1 MLKDS
6 IKFILKNS
14 IIFALVSLG
23 FSMIGAL
30 FPENEFTLV
39 IGNPLVVSSV
49 TYEHVLGHIFW
60 GAIIG
65 LGTLSIRYI
74 ILGGSFAIFL
84 DADHLLQFLDIELVS
99 RMSHSIPFAVIVSI
113 VFFVV
118 LRGKDIRI
126 CAVAFGAVLSHIAF
140 DIFLADVAF
149 NSDTEFPLFSP
160 FTFETVSFQGLDWVG
175 MQIIGVTVVAVA
187 SYFYKRKEIRL
198 KKQSYENLRI
208 RFDSLN

>member
-1 MLKDS
+1 MKDH

-14 IIFALVSLG
+14 TISAIVSFA
-23 FSMIGAL
+23 FSMIGAF
-30 FPENEFTLV
+30 FPESEFTFV

-60 GAIIG
+60 GAVIG

-84 DADHLLQFLDIELVS
+84 DSDHLLQFLDIELVS

-113 VFFVV
+113 VFFVI

-140 DIFLADVAF
+140 DVFLADVLL
-149 NSDTEFPLFSP
+149 NSATKFPLFSP
-160 FTFETVSFQGLDWVG
+160 FTFETVSLQGLDWLG
-175 MQIIGVTVVAVA
+175 IQIIGVSIVAIT
-187 SYFYKRKEIRL
+187 SYFFKRKEINV
-198 KKQSYENLRI
+198 KN
-208 RFDSLN
+208 SLTKT

>member
-1 MLKDS
+1 MKDI

-14 IIFALVSLG
+14 IIFAIVSLV
-23 FSMIGAL
+23 FSMIGAF
-30 FPENEFTLV
+30 FPESEFTFV

-84 DADHLLQFLDIELVS
+84 DSDHLLQFLDIELVS

-113 VFFVV
+113 VFFVI

-140 DIFLADVAF
+140 DIFLADVAL
-149 NSDTEFPLFSP
+149 NSGTEFPLFSP
-160 FTFETVSFQGLDWVG
+160 FTFETVSLQGLDWLGVQIVG
-175 MQIIGVTVVAVA
+175 VSVVAIT
-187 SYFYKRKEIRL
+187 SYFYKRKEIRV
-198 KKQSYENLRI
+198 KNNLTKT
-208 RFDSLN
+208 

>member
-1 MLKDS
+1 MKDS

-14 IIFALVSLG
+14 IVFALVSFA
-23 FSMIGAL
+23 FSMIGAF
-30 FPENEFTLV
+30 FPESEFTFV

-49 TYEHVLGHIFW
+49 TYEHVLGHVFW

-84 DADHLLQFLDIELVS
+84 DSDHLLQFLDIELVS

-113 VFFVV
+113 VFFVI

-140 DIFLADVAF
+140 DIFLADVAL
-149 NSDTEFPLFSP
+149 NSGTEFPLFSP
-160 FTFETVSFQGLDWVG
+160 FTFETVSLQGLDWLVI
-175 MQIIGVTVVAVA
+175 QIIGVSIVAVT
-187 SYFYKRKEIRL
+187 SYLFKRKQVGL
-198 KKQSYENLRI
+198 KN
-208 RFDSLN
+208 SLTKT

>member
-1 MLKDS
+1 MRDH

-14 IIFALVSLG
+14 IIFAIVSFA
-23 FSMIGAL
+23 FSMIGAF
-30 FPENEFTLV
+30 FPESEFTFV

-60 GAIIG
+60 GAVIG

-84 DADHLLQFLDIELVS
+84 DSDHLLQFLDIELVS

-113 VFFVV
+113 VFFVI

-140 DIFLADVAF
+140 DVFLADVLL
-149 NSDTEFPLFSP
+149 NSATKFPLFSP
-160 FTFETVSFQGLDWVG
+160 FTFETVSLQGLDWLG
-175 MQIIGVTVVAVA
+175 IQIIGVSIVAIT
-187 SYFYKRKEIRL
+187 SYFFKRKEI
-198 KKQSYENLRI
+198 KVKN
-208 RFDSLN
+208 SLTKT

>member
-1 MLKDS
+1 MLKDI

-14 IIFALVSLG
+14 IIFAIVSFA
-23 FSMIGAL
+23 FSMIGAF
-30 FPENEFTLV
+30 FPESEFTVV

-49 TYEHVLGHIFW
+49 TYEHVLGHVFW
-60 GAIIG
+60 GAVIG

-84 DADHLLQFLDIELVS
+84 DSDHLLQFLDIELVS

-113 VFFVV
+113 VFFVI

-140 DIFLADVAF
+140 DVFLADVLL
-149 NSDTEFPLFSP
+149 NSATKFPLFSP
-160 FTFETVSFQGLDWVG
+160 FTFETVSLQGLDWLG
-175 MQIIGVTVVAVA
+175 IQIIGVSIVAIT
-187 SYFYKRKEIRL
+187 SYFFKRKEI
-198 KKQSYENLRI
+198 KVKN
-208 RFDSLN
+208 SLTKT

>member
-1 MLKDS
+1 MKDT

-14 IIFALVSLG
+14 IIFAIVSFA
-23 FSMIGAL
+23 FSMIGAF
-30 FPENEFTLV
+30 FPESEFTFV

-60 GAIIG
+60 GAVIG

-84 DADHLLQFLDIELVS
+84 DSDHLLQFLDIELVS

-113 VFFVV
+113 VFFVI

-140 DIFLADVAF
+140 DVFLADVLL
-149 NSDTEFPLFSP
+149 NSATGFPLFSP
-160 FTFETVSFQGLDWVG
+160 FTFETVSLQGLDWLG
-175 MQIIGVTVVAVA
+175 IQIIGVSIVAIT
-187 SYFYKRKEIRL
+187 SYFFKRKEI
-198 KKQSYENLRI
+198 KVKN
-208 RFDSLN
+208 SLTKT

>member
-1 MLKDS
+1 MLKDL

-14 IIFALVSLG
+14 IIFALVSFA
-23 FSMIGAL
+23 FSMIGGF
-30 FPENEFTLV
+30 FPESEFTVV

-49 TYEHVLGHIFW
+49 TYEHVLGHVFW

-84 DADHLLQFLDIELVS
+84 DSDHLLQFLDIELVS

-113 VFFVV
+113 VFFVI

-140 DIFLADVAF
+140 DIFLADVAL
-149 NSDTEFPLFSP
+149 NSGTEFPLFSP
-160 FTFETVSFQGLDWVG
+160 FTFETISFQGLDWLG
-175 MQIIGVTVVAVA
+175 IQIIGVSIVAIV
-187 SYFYKRKEIRL
+187 SYFYKRKEIKL
-198 KKQSYENLRI
+198 KNNLTKT
-208 RFDSLN
+208 

>member
-14 IIFALVSLG
+14 IIFASASLG

-30 FPENEFTLV
+30 FPESEFTFV
-39 IGNPLVVSSV
+39 IGNPLVVSGV

-65 LGTLSIRYI
+65 LGTLSVRYI

-99 RMSHSIPFAVIVSI
+99 RDRKS
-113 VFFVV
+113 VV
-118 LRGKDIRI
+118 
-126 CAVAFGAVLSHIAF
+126 
-140 DIFLADVAF
+140 
-149 NSDTEFPLFSP
+149 
-160 FTFETVSFQGLDWVG
+160 
-175 MQIIGVTVVAVA
+175 
-187 SYFYKRKEIRL
+187 
-198 KKQSYENLRI
+198 
-208 RFDSLN
+208 

>member
-1 MLKDS
+1 
-6 IKFILKNS
+6 
-14 IIFALVSLG
+14 
-23 FSMIGAL
+23 MIGAL
-30 FPENEFTLV
+30 FPESEFTLV

-113 VFFVV
+113 VFFVI

-140 DIFLADVAF
+140 DIFLADVAL
-149 NSDTEFPLFSP
+149 NSDTKFPLFSP
-160 FTFETVSFQGLDWVG
+160 FTFETVSFQGLDWLG
-175 MQIIGVTVVAVA
+175 IQIIGVTVVAAV

-198 KKQSYENLRI
+198 KNNLTKT
-208 RFDSLN
+208 

>member
-1 MLKDS
+1 MKDS

-14 IIFALVSLG
+14 IVFALVSFA
-23 FSMIGAL
+23 FSMIGAF
-30 FPENEFTLV
+30 FPESEFTFV

-84 DADHLLQFLDIELVS
+84 DSDHLLQFLDIELVS

-113 VFFVV
+113 VFFVI

-140 DIFLADVAF
+140 DIFLADVAL
-149 NSDTEFPLFSP
+149 NSGTEFPLFSP
-160 FTFETVSFQGLDWVG
+160 FTFETVSLQGLDWLG
-175 MQIIGVTVVAVA
+175 IQIIGVSIVAVT
-187 SYFYKRKEIRL
+187 SYLFKRKQVGL
-198 KKQSYENLRI
+198 EN
-208 RFDSLN
+208 SLTKT